1 MTTGAPLL
9 LGSTTMELIV
19 VTGLSGAGR
28 HSVMGAL
35 EDSGCTALD
44 NVPPRLLEPL
54 LELESKLQPS
64 HDRLVVGMDS
74 RQADFVQE
82 FDPLLERLRAGNVP
96 VQVVF
101 VEADDDVLLRRY
113 SETRRPH
120 HLALLGTAGE
130 GIRRERE
137 ILAPI
142 RAMATTILD
151 TSRLNLSE
159 LRLRIAALVP
169 TLPTRST
176 AVRLLSFGF
185 KRGVPADVD
194 VVLDARFLPNPYY
207 IEALKPLTGRDWPV
221 QEYLLES
228 PDFREFLE
236 RTEAWL
242 RWSLPLVQQEGRAY
256 HTLAIG
262 CTGGQHRSVALV
274 EMLARRLER
283 EVASLTVRHRELDS

>member
-1 MTTGAPLL
+1 
-9 LGSTTMELIV
+9 MELIV

-28 HSVMGAL
+28 HSVLGAL

-44 NVPPRLLEPL
+44 NVPPRLLGPL
-54 LELESKLQPS
+54 LELEGKLQAG
-64 HDRLVVGMDS
+64 HERLAVGMDS
-74 RQADFVQE
+74 RNAEFAQE
-82 FDPLLERLRAGNVP
+82 FGPLLEHLQQTGLQ

-101 VEADDDVLLRRY
+101 VEASEEVLLRRF

-120 HLALLGTAGE
+120 HLALLGGAGE
-130 GIRRERE
+130 GIQRERE
-137 ILAPI
+137 LLAPI

-151 TSRLNLSE
+151 TSHLTLSE

-169 TLPTRST
+169 RLPTRVT
-176 AVRLLSFGF
+176 AVRLQSFGF
-185 KRGVPADVD
+185 KRGVPADAD

-207 IEALKPLTGRDWPV
+207 VEALKPLTGRDWPV
-221 QEYLLES
+221 QEYLLEA
-228 PDFREFLE
+228 PEFREFLE
-236 RTEAWL
+236 RAESWL

-274 EMLARRLER
+274 EMLAHRLR
-283 EVASLTVRHRELDS
+283 NEVASLTIRHRELES

>member
-1 MTTGAPLL
+1 
-9 LGSTTMELIV
+9 MELIV

-54 LELESKLQPS
+54 LELESKLQPNRE
-64 HDRLVVGMDS
+64 RLVVGMDS
-74 RQADFVQE
+74 RQPE
-82 FDPLLERLRAGNVP
+82 FPEEFGPLLERLQHQRVR

-101 VEADDDVLLRRY
+101 VEAGDEVLLRRY

-130 GIRRERE
+130 GIQRERE
-137 ILAPI
+137 LLAPI
-142 RAMATTILD
+142 RALATTILD
-151 TSRLNLSE
+151 TSQLSLSE

-169 TLPTRST
+169 QVPTRT
-176 AVRLLSFGF
+176 TTVRLLSFGY
-185 KRGVPADVD
+185 KRGIPADAD
-194 VVLDARFLPNPYY
+194 VILDARFLPNPFY
-207 IEALKPLTGRDWPV
+207 IEALKPLTGRDGPV
-221 QEYLLES
+221 QDYLLES
-228 PDFREFLE
+228 PEFLE
-236 RTEAWL
+236 FLKRAEAWL

-274 EMLARRLER
+274 ELLAQRLKPD
-283 EVASLTVRHRELDS
+283 VAALTVRHRELDG

>member
-1 MTTGAPLL
+1 
-9 LGSTTMELIV
+9 MELIV

-28 HSVMGAL
+28 HSVLGAL
-35 EDSGCTALD
+35 EDTGCTALD

-54 LELESKLQPS
+54 LELEAKLQPRRE
-64 HDRLVVGMDS
+64 RLIVGMDS
-74 RQADFVQE
+74 RQADFAQE
-82 FDPLLERLRAGNVP
+82 FGPLLDRLNASNVA

-101 VEADDDVLLRRY
+101 VEASEEILLRRF

-130 GIRRERE
+130 GIQRERE
-137 ILAPI
+137 LLAPI
-142 RAMATTILD
+142 RALATTILD
-151 TSRLNLSE
+151 TSQLSLSE

-169 TLPTRST
+169 QVPTRST

-185 KRGVPADVD
+185 KRGVPADAD
-194 VVLDARFLPNPYY
+194 VILDARFLPNPFYV
-207 IEALKPLTGRDWPV
+207 EALKPLTGRDWPV
-221 QEYLLES
+221 QQYLLES
-228 PDFREFLE
+228 PEFREFME
-236 RTEAWL
+236 RAESWL

-274 EMLARRLER
+274 EMLAHRLR
-283 EVASLTVRHRELDS
+283 GDVAALTVRHRELEG

>member
-1 MTTGAPLL
+1 
-9 LGSTTMELIV
+9 MELIV

-54 LELESKLQPS
+54 LELESKLQPAR
-64 HDRLVVGMDS
+64 DRLVVGMDS
-74 RQADFVQE
+74 RQADFAQE
-82 FDPLLERLRAGNVP
+82 FGPLLERLRTGNVP

-101 VEADDDVLLRRY
+101 VEAEDNALLRRY

-120 HLALLGTAGE
+120 HLALLGSAGE
-130 GIRRERE
+130 GIQRERQ

-151 TSRLNLSE
+151 TSGLSLSE
-159 LRLRIAALVP
+159 LRQRISALVP
-169 TLPTRST
+169 QLPTRST

-185 KRGVPADVD
+185 KRGVPADAD

-207 IEALKPLTGRDWPV
+207 VEALKPLTGRDSAV
-221 QEYLLES
+221 REYLLEA
-228 PDFREFLE
+228 PEFREFLE
-236 RTEAWL
+236 RAEAWL

-274 EMLARRLER
+274 ELLAHRLRRD
-283 EVASLTVRHRELDS
+283 VAALTVRHRELDG

>member
-1 MTTGAPLL
+1 
-9 LGSTTMELIV
+9 MELIV

-28 HSVMGAL
+28 HSVLGAL
-35 EDSGCTALD
+35 EDTGCTALD

-54 LELESKLQPS
+54 LELESKLQPGR
-64 HDRLVVGMDS
+64 DRLVVGMDS
-74 RQADFVQE
+74 RQEDFAQE
-82 FDPLLERLRAGNVP
+82 FGPLVERLRMGNIP

-101 VEADDDVLLRRY
+101 MEADDEILFRRY

-120 HLALLGTAGE
+120 HLALLGSAGE

-137 ILAPI
+137 LLAPI
-142 RAMATTILD
+142 RALATTILD
-151 TSRLNLSE
+151 TSRMGLSE
-159 LRLRIAALVP
+159 LRQRVAALVP
-169 TLPTRST
+169 ALPTRRT

-185 KRGVPADVD
+185 KRGVPPDAD

-207 IEALKPLTGRDWPV
+207 VEALKPLTGRDWPV
-221 QEYLLES
+221 QEYLLEC
-228 PDFREFLE
+228 PEFREFLE
-236 RTEAWL
+236 RAESWL

-274 EMLARRLER
+274 EMLACRLER
-283 EVASLTVRHRELDS
+283 EVTSLSVRHRELEG

>member
-1 MTTGAPLL
+1 
-9 LGSTTMELIV
+9 MELIV

-28 HSVMGAL
+28 HSVLGAL
-35 EDSGCTALD
+35 EDTGCTALD
-44 NVPPRLLEPL
+44 NVPVRLLEPL
-54 LELESKLQPS
+54 MELESKLQAS

-74 RQADFVQE
+74 RQADFASE
-82 FDPLLERLRAGNVP
+82 FGPLLERLRIGNTP

-101 VEADDDVLLRRY
+101 VEASDDILLRRY

-137 ILAPI
+137 LLAPI
-142 RAMATTILD
+142 RALATTILD
-151 TSRLNLSE
+151 TSHLSLSE

-169 TLPTRST
+169 HLPTRHT

-185 KRGVPADVD
+185 KRGVPADAD
-194 VVLDARFLPNPYY
+194 VILDARFLPNPYY
-207 IEALKPLTGRDWPV
+207 VEALKPLNGKDWPV
-221 QEYLLES
+221 QEYLLEA
-228 PDFREFLE
+228 PEFREFLQRAE
-236 RTEAWL
+236 DWL

-274 EMLARRLER
+274 EMLAHRLR
-283 EVASLTVRHRELDS
+283 NDVAALSIRHRELAG

>member
-1 MTTGAPLL
+1 
-9 LGSTTMELIV
+9 MELIV

-28 HSVMGAL
+28 HSVLGAL

-54 LELESKLQPS
+54 LELESKLRPGRE
-64 HDRLVVGMDS
+64 RLVVGMDS
-74 RQADFVQE
+74 RQPDFAQE
-82 FDPLLERLRAGNVP
+82 FGPLLERLQLGSIP

-101 VEADDDVLLRRY
+101 VEAQEEVLLRRF

-130 GIRRERE
+130 GIRSERE
-137 ILAPI
+137 LLAPI
-142 RAMATTILD
+142 RALATTILD
-151 TSRLNLSE
+151 TSQLSLSE

-169 TLPTRST
+169 QLPTRHT
-176 AVRLLSFGF
+176 AVRLLSFGY
-185 KRGVPADVD
+185 KRGNPADAD
-194 VVLDARFLPNPYY
+194 VILDARFLPNPYY
-207 IEALKPLTGRDWPV
+207 VEALKPLSGRDWPV

-228 PDFREFLE
+228 HEFREFLE
-236 RTEAWL
+236 RAESWL

-274 EMLARRLER
+274 EMLAHRLKR
-283 EVASLTVRHRELDS
+283 DVAALTVRHRELDS

>member
-1 MTTGAPLL
+1 
-9 LGSTTMELIV
+9 MELIV

-28 HSVMGAL
+28 HSVLGAL

-54 LELESKLQPS
+54 LELESKLTPG
-64 HDRLVVGMDS
+64 HERLVVGMDS
-74 RQADFVQE
+74 RQADFAQE
-82 FDPLLERLRAGNVP
+82 FGPLLERLRDRNVP
-96 VQVVF
+96 VQIVF
-101 VEADDDVLLRRY
+101 VEAEESVLLRRF

-130 GIRRERE
+130 GIHRERE
-137 ILAPI
+137 LLAPI

-151 TSRLNLSE
+151 TTSLSLSE

-169 TLPTRST
+169 QLPTRQT

-185 KRGVPADVD
+185 KRGVPADAD
-194 VVLDARFLPNPYY
+194 VVLDARFLPNPFYV
-207 IEALKPLTGRDWPV
+207 EALKPLTGRDWAV

-228 PDFREFLE
+228 HEFREFLE
-236 RTEAWL
+236 RAEAWL
-242 RWSLPLVQQEGRAY
+242 RWSLPLVRQEGRAY

-274 EMLARRLER
+274 EMLAHRLKGD
-283 EVASLTVRHRELDS
+283 VAALTIRHRELD

>member
-1 MTTGAPLL
+1 
-9 LGSTTMELIV
+9 MELIV

-28 HSVMGAL
+28 HSVLGAL
-35 EDSGCTALD
+35 EDSGCPAID
-44 NVPPRLLEPL
+44 NVPPRLLEPF
-54 LELESKLQPS
+54 LELESKLQPGPE
-64 HDRLVVGMDS
+64 RLVVGMDS

-82 FDPLLERLRAGNVP
+82 FGPLLERLQGGNIP

-101 VEADDDVLLRRY
+101 VEAEEEVLLRRF

-130 GIRRERE
+130 GIRRERDM
-137 ILAPI
+137 LAPI
-142 RAMATTILD
+142 RSLATTILD
-151 TSRLNLSE
+151 TSHLNLSE

-169 TLPTRST
+169 QLPTRNT
-176 AVRLLSFGF
+176 AVRLLSFGY
-185 KRGVPADVD
+185 KRGVPADAD
-194 VVLDARFLPNPYY
+194 VILDARFLPNPYY
-207 IEALKPLTGRDWPV
+207 VEALKPLTGRDWPV

-228 PDFREFLE
+228 HEFREFLE
-236 RTEAWL
+236 RAESWL

-274 EMLARRLER
+274 EMLAHRLKHD
-283 EVASLTVRHRELDS
+283 VAALTIRHRELEG

>member
-1 MTTGAPLL
+1 
-9 LGSTTMELIV
+9 
-19 VTGLSGAGR
+19 
-28 HSVMGAL
+28 
-35 EDSGCTALD
+35 
-44 NVPPRLLEPL
+44 
-54 LELESKLQPS
+54 
-64 HDRLVVGMDS
+64 MDS
-74 RQADFVQE
+74 RQPDFASD
-82 FDPLLERLRAGNVP
+82 FGPLLERLHAGDVQ

-101 VEADDDVLLRRY
+101 VEAGDDILLRRY

-137 ILAPI
+137 LLAPI
-142 RAMATTILD
+142 RALATMILD
-151 TSRLNLSE
+151 TSQLSLSE

-169 TLPTRST
+169 LVPTRST

-185 KRGVPADVD
+185 KRGVPVDADVI
-194 VVLDARFLPNPYY
+194 LDARFLPNPFYV
-207 IEALKPLTGRDWPV
+207 EALKPLTGRDWPV

-228 PDFREFLE
+228 HEFREFLE
-236 RTEAWL
+236 RAESWL

-274 EMLARRLER
+274 EMLAHRLR
-283 EVASLTVRHRELDS
+283 HDVGALSMRHRELEG

>member
-1 MTTGAPLL
+1 
-9 LGSTTMELIV
+9 MELIV

-54 LELESKLQPS
+54 LELESKLQPNRE
-64 HDRLVVGMDS
+64 RLVVGMDS
-74 RQADFVQE
+74 RQPE
-82 FDPLLERLRAGNVP
+82 FPEEFGPLLERLQHQRVR

-101 VEADDDVLLRRY
+101 VEAGDEVLLRRY

-130 GIRRERE
+130 GIQRERE
-137 ILAPI
+137 LLAPI
-142 RAMATTILD
+142 RALATTILD
-151 TSRLNLSE
+151 TSQLSLSE

-169 TLPTRST
+169 QVPTRT
-176 AVRLLSFGF
+176 TTVRLLSFGY
-185 KRGVPADVD
+185 KRGIPADAD
-194 VVLDARFLPNPYY
+194 VILDARFLPNPFY
-207 IEALKPLTGRDWPV
+207 IEALKPLTGRDGPV

-228 PDFREFLE
+228 PEFLE
-236 RTEAWL
+236 FLKRAEAWL

-256 HTLAIG
+256 YSLAIG

-274 EMLARRLER
+274 ELLAQRLKPD
-283 EVASLTVRHRELDS
+283 VAALTVRHRELDG

>member
-1 MTTGAPLL
+1 M
-9 LGSTTMELIV
+9 SMELIV

-28 HSVMGAL
+28 HSVLGAL

-54 LELESKLQPS
+54 LELEGKLQPS
-64 HDRLVVGMDS
+64 RERLVVGMDS
-74 RQADFVQE
+74 RQPGFVEE
-82 FDPLLERLRAGNVP
+82 FAPLLDRLNHRKVA

-101 VEADDDVLLRRY
+101 VEAAEEVLLRRF

-120 HLALLGTAGE
+120 HLALLGTAEE
-130 GIRRERE
+130 GIRLERQM
-137 ILAPI
+137 LAPI
-142 RAMATTILD
+142 RALASTILD
-151 TSRLNLSE
+151 TSQLSLSE
-159 LRLRIAALVP
+159 LRLRIASLVP
-169 TLPTRST
+169 QVPTRTT

-185 KRGVPADVD
+185 KRGIPADVD
-194 VVLDARFLPNPYY
+194 VILDARFLPNPFYV
-207 IEALKPLTGRDWPV
+207 EALKPLNGRDWPV

-228 PDFREFLE
+228 PDYREFLE
-236 RTEAWL
+236 RAESWL

-274 EMLARRLER
+274 EMLAHRLR
-283 EVASLTVRHRELDS
+283 NDVAALTVRHRELEG

>member
-1 MTTGAPLL
+1 
-9 LGSTTMELIV
+9 MELIV

-28 HSVMGAL
+28 HSVLGAL

-54 LELESKLQPS
+54 LELESKLQPI
-64 HDRLVVGMDS
+64 HERLVVGMDS
-74 RQADFVQE
+74 RQAE
-82 FDPLLERLRAGNVP
+82 FAAEFGPLLERLGRGNVS

-101 VEADDDVLLRRY
+101 VEASDEVLLRRY

-120 HLALLGTAGE
+120 HLGLLGTAGE
-130 GIRRERE
+130 GIQRERE
-137 ILAPI
+137 LLAPI

-151 TSRLNLSE
+151 TSQLSLSE

-169 TLPTRST
+169 QLPTRST

-185 KRGVPADVD
+185 KRGVPADAD

-207 IEALKPLTGRDWPV
+207 VEALKPLTGRDGPV

-228 PDFREFLE
+228 QEFREFLDRAE
-236 RTEAWL
+236 SWL

-274 EMLARRLER
+274 EMLAHRLKR
-283 EVASLTVRHRELDS
+283 DVAALTVRHRELDS

>member
-1 MTTGAPLL
+1 
-9 LGSTTMELIV
+9 MELII

-28 HSVMGAL
+28 HSVLGAL

-44 NVPPRLLEPL
+44 NVPPRLVEPL
-54 LELESKLQPS
+54 LELEAKLLPTRN
-64 HDRLVVGMDS
+64 RLVIGMDS
-74 RQADFVQE
+74 RQSDFVAE
-82 FDPLLERLRAGNVP
+82 FQPLLEGLQSRLVR

-101 VEADDDVLLRRY
+101 VEAEDEILRRRF

-120 HLALLGTAGE
+120 HLALLGSADE

-142 RAMATTILD
+142 RSLATTILD
-151 TSRLNLSE
+151 TSRLSLSE
-159 LRLRIAALVP
+159 LRLRIANLIPEIASPL
-169 TLPTRST
+169 T

-185 KRGVPADVD
+185 RRGVPSDAD

-207 IEALKPLTGRDWPV
+207 VDALKPLTGCDSAV

-236 RTEAWL
+236 RAESWL

-274 EMLARRLER
+274 ELLGHRLR
-283 EVASLTVRHRELDS
+283 QDVATLRIRHRELEG

>member
-1 MTTGAPLL
+1 
-9 LGSTTMELIV
+9 MELIV

-28 HSVMGAL
+28 HSVLGAL
-35 EDSGCTALD
+35 EDTGCTALD
-44 NVPPRLLEPL
+44 NVPARLLEPL
-54 LELESKLQPS
+54 IELESKLQSS

-74 RQADFVQE
+74 RQADFASE
-82 FDPLLERLRAGNVP
+82 FGPLLERLRIGSTP

-101 VEADDDVLLRRY
+101 VEAGDDILLRRY

-137 ILAPI
+137 LLSPI
-142 RAMATTILD
+142 RALATTILD
-151 TSRLNLSE
+151 TSHLSLSD

-169 TLPTRST
+169 HLPTRHT

-185 KRGVPADVD
+185 KRGVPADAD
-194 VVLDARFLPNPYY
+194 VILDARFLPNPYY
-207 IEALKPLTGRDWPV
+207 VEALKPLNGRDWPV

-228 PDFREFLE
+228 PEFREFLE
-236 RTEAWL
+236 KAEAWL

-274 EMLARRLER
+274 EMLAHRLR
-283 EVASLTVRHRELDS
+283 NDVAALSIRHRELDG